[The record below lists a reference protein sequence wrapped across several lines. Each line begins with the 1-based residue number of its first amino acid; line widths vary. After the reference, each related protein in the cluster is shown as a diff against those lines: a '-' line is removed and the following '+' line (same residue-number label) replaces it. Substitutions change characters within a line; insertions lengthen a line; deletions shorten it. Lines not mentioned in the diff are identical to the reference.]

1 VETVAAT
8 RYADSGT
15 TLGSPIPN
23 LWNLRAR
30 HSWFGDAVLV
40 AFLLAQ
46 CFDGVFTYVGVVTFG
61 TGVEANPII
70 GGLMLRLGHG
80 TALMIAKSLSAF
92 LGIAL
97 HLQRI
102 HGAVAAL
109 ACFYLTVAI
118 LPWIVILF
126 F

>member
-1 VETVAAT
+1 MAT
-8 RYADSGT
+8 TGYADPGT
-15 TLGSPIPN
+15 LFGTSVPKV
-23 LWNLRAR
+23 WNLRPR
-30 HSWFGDAVLV
+30 HPWFGDAVLV

-61 TGVEANPII
+61 AGIEANPV
-70 GGLMLRLGHG
+70 GHG
-80 TALMIAKSLSAF
+80 TALMIAKAVSAS

-97 HLQRI
+97 HLRRI

-109 ACFYLTVAI
+109 ACFYLTIAI
-118 LPWIVILF
+118 LPWIAILF